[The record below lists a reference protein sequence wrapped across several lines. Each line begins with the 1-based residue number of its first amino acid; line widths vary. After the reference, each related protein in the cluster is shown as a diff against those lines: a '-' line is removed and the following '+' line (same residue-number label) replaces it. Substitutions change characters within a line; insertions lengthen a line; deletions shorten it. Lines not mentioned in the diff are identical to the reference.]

1 VGPRFEPMAES
12 PAPSFGAVA
21 ATYARYRPGYPAT
34 AVDWALAPL
43 AERPEPDLLDLG
55 AGTGKLTEAL
65 MGRGRLTAQDPDPAM
80 LAQLRA
86 HHPSIDVREG
96 SAEQIPLPDASVDAV
111 LVGQAFHW
119 FDRDRA
125 MPEIARV
132 LRPGGVLAALWIGSD
147 VRVDWVRGFHEA
159 GSWDPDAQFH
169 DDAKHFPDGY
179 GVASA
184 EFATF
189 PFASPTTLDGLIAE
203 ISTHSWV
210 LTTEPAARGSALA
223 RARAYLAERPET
235 SGGEFELP
243 RIADVL
249 RARRLADWP

>member
-1 VGPRFEPMAES
+1 MVQT

-21 ATYARYRPGYPAT
+21 AAYARYRPGYPAG
-34 AVDWALAPL
+34 AVAWALAPL
-43 AERPEPDLLDLG
+43 TGGSEVDLLDLA

-65 MGRGRLTAQDPDPAM
+65 VGRGRVTAVDPDPAM

-86 HHPSIDVREG
+86 RLPAVEVRKG
-96 SAEQIPLPDASVDAV
+96 SAERIPLPDASVDAV

-169 DDAKHFPDGY
+169 DDAKRFPEEHGLAR
-179 GVASA
+179 G
-184 EFATF
+184 EFARF
-189 PFASPTTLDGLIAE
+189 PFASRTTLDGLIAE

-210 LTTEPAARGSALA
+210 LATEPSERESALA

-235 SGGEFELP
+235 SEGEFELP

-249 RARRLADWP
+249 RTRRNA

>member
-1 VGPRFEPMAES
+1 
-12 PAPSFGAVA
+12 VA
-21 ATYARYRPGYPAT
+21 TTYARYRPGYPAD
-34 AVDWALAPL
+34 AVTWALAP
-43 AERPEPDLLDLG
+43 AERPHAHLLDLG

-65 MGRGRLTAQDPDPAM
+65 LDRAGPGGRVTAVDPDPAM
-80 LAQLRA
+80 LAQLRYR
-86 HHPSIDVREG
+86 HPSVDAREG
-96 SAEQIPLPDASVDAV
+96 SAEDIPLPDASVDAV

-159 GSWDPDAQFH
+159 GSWDPIAQFH
-169 DDAKHFPDGY
+169 DDAKEFPDGH
-179 GVASA
+179 GFAAA
-184 EFATF
+184 ELRRF
-189 PFASPTTLDGLIAE
+189 PFAGPTTIDALIAE

-210 LTTEPAARGSALA
+210 LTTSEPERESGLA

-235 SGGEFELP
+235 SGGEFDLP
-243 RIADVL
+243 RVVDVL
-249 RARRLADWP
+249 RARRDG